1 MNQRNNFKNNNNNNI
16 DDEIDSFNEEDEDNH
31 LFINK
36 KELVHIEND
45 TSINVDKS
53 FDEEHSKT
61 STLKKGGL
69 LINNIS
75 AINVQFSQGI
85 DLSDK
90 KMADPNF
97 FTRQLN
103 NDFGDFNDTTDNK
116 LDNAL
121 NNYRGNKKNDL
132 KINPS
137 NYFETFNTMAAS
149 TEENNFN
156 INNNIQNNLNNLIL
170 GSKRNKKIDYYSI
183 TNFNISYIGIGSI
196 NLNQNGGSDVP
207 LRELQNKNNQL
218 ESKYFN
224 LNEQYKKMKL
234 EIDELNNS
242 NKSLLE
248 LLSYW
253 QKFYLEVKE
262 IVLPEEKKNRNEIS
276 LNDCMD
282 DPYRIQVIDEVKKLI
297 IISRDKVYNNF
308 YKNTV
313 INFAIFNNN
322 KIKSKINYEN
332 NLIQKRIESFV
343 IINKI
348 KIKNDF
354 MGDNLINDL
363 KKSKKFMD
371 ESDDL
376 DHLPP
381 IKYKEKINIGVN
393 TDENLYNKKKNYFDS
408 NDLCI
413 SQKVN
418 KTTFFEIKRINN
430 NSIIKQDNPRI
441 KKLISNSSN
450 QNIDF
455 KKKKV
460 ELQIITLN
468 NIFYKGKPS
477 LSPLPRKFK
486 KNTTYKFAFIQTDI
500 TNNNI
505 VELLSFKNEKEKII
519 KQYEEKINT
528 LNNYI
533 KNNINNKTNINNNN
547 NINEKNILSSRI
559 INNNKKINNYI
570 HIKNNKENNS
580 PNKNQ
585 NANNIKKIFLPEM
598 IPPENTYKIFM
609 NCIKNFKYEEGIY
622 QKYMIED
629 DLPVLKNFVE
639 KMEKYFTN
647 TSLPVLKAKK
657 RKDYIIH
664 TKANNESSAQKKYK
678 ERILSGNKTIFFNIN
693 SKRRNISD
701 LKSGYER
708 SNSVLNNNIIFNKYK
723 AAIMSLKDD

>member
-1 MNQRNNFKNNNNNNI
+1 MNQRNNFKNNNNNI
-16 DDEIDSFNEEDEDNH
+16 DDEIDSFNEEEEDNN

-116 LDNAL
+116 GDNAL
-121 NNYRGNKKNDL
+121 NNYRGNKNKNDL
-132 KINPS
+132 KITPS

-156 INNNIQNNLNNLIL
+156 INNNIQNNLNNLIM
-170 GSKRNKKIDYYSI
+170 GSKRSKKMEDYSI
-183 TNFNISYIGIGSI
+183 TNFSHNYIGKDSMS
-196 NLNQNGGSDVP
+196 LNQNGGPDIP
-207 LRELQNKNNQL
+207 LREFQNKYNQL

-297 IISRDKVYNNF
+297 IISRDKVYKNF
-308 YKNTV
+308 YKNTI

-322 KIKSKINYEN
+322 KIKPKNTYKN
-332 NLIQKRIESFV
+332 KLIQKRIESF

-348 KIKNDF
+348 RTKNDITR
-354 MGDNLINDL
+354 DNKINDL

-393 TDENLYNKKKNYFDS
+393 TDENQYSNKKKNCFDS

-418 KTTFFEIKRINN
+418 KTTFFEIKRINSK
-430 NSIIKQDNPRI
+430 SIIKQDNPRI
-441 KKLISNSSN
+441 KKLISSSSN
-450 QNIDF
+450 KNMEIKNKQI
-455 KKKKV
+455 
-460 ELQIITLN
+460 ELQIITLD
-468 NIFYKGKPS
+468 NIFFKGKPS

-505 VELLSFKNEKEKII
+505 TELLSFKNEKEKII

-533 KNNINNKTNINNNN
+533 KNNINNKTNINNN
-547 NINEKNILSSRI
+547 INDKNILSSRI

-570 HIKNNKENNS
+570 QIKNNKENNS

-585 NANNIKKIFLPEM
+585 NANNVKKIFLPEM

-629 DLPVLKNFVE
+629 DLQVLKNFVE
-639 KMEKYFTN
+639 KMEKYFVN

-657 RKDYIIH
+657 RRDYIIH
-664 TKANNESSAQKKYK
+664 TKASNESSAQKKYK
-678 ERILSGNKTIFFNIN
+678 ERILSGNKAIFFNIN
-693 SKRRNISD
+693 SKRGNISD
-701 LKSGYER
+701 LKNTYER

>member
-1 MNQRNNFKNNNNNNI
+1 MNQRNNFKNNNNNI
-16 DDEIDSFNEEDEDNH
+16 DDEIDSFNEEDEDNN

-116 LDNAL
+116 GDNAL
-121 NNYRGNKKNDL
+121 NNYRANKNKNDL
-132 KINPS
+132 KITPS

-156 INNNIQNNLNNLIL
+156 INNNIQNNLNNLII
-170 GSKRNKKIDYYSI
+170 GSKRNKKMDNYSI
-183 TNFNISYIGIGSI
+183 TNFNHNYIGIGPM
-196 NLNQNGGSDVP
+196 NLNKNGGDDIP
-207 LRELQNKNNQL
+207 LREFQNKYNQL

-297 IISRDKVYNNF
+297 IISRDKVYKNF

-322 KIKSKINYEN
+322 KIKPKSNYKN

-343 IINKI
+343 INKLR
-348 KIKNDF
+348 IKNDII
-354 MGDNLINDL
+354 GNNLINDL

-393 TDENLYNKKKNYFDS
+393 TDENQYNNKKNYFDP
-408 NDLCI
+408 NDLSI

-430 NSIIKQDNPRI
+430 KSIIKQDNPRI
-441 KKLISNSSN
+441 KKLISSSSN
-450 QNIDF
+450 KNIDF
-455 KKKKV
+455 KNKLID
-460 ELQIITLN
+460 LQIINLD
-468 NIFYKGKPS
+468 NIFYKGKPT

-505 VELLSFKNEKEKII
+505 TELLSFKNEKEKII

-533 KNNINNKTNINNNN
+533 KNNINNKKNINN

-585 NANNIKKIFLPEM
+585 NANNGKKIFLPEM

-629 DLPVLKNFVE
+629 DLQVLKNFVE
-639 KMEKYFTN
+639 KMEKYFVN

-657 RKDYIIH
+657 RRDYIIH

-701 LKSGYER
+701 LKNTYER

-723 AAIMSLKDD
+723 AAIMSLKDE

>member
-1 MNQRNNFKNNNNNNI
+1 MNQRNTFKNNNNNNI
-16 DDEIDSFNEEDEDNH
+16 DDEIDSFNEEDEDNN

-103 NDFGDFNDTTDNK
+103 NDFTDFNDTTDNK

-121 NNYRGNKKNDL
+121 NNYRGKNKNDL

-156 INNNIQNNLNNLIL
+156 INNNIQNNLNNLII
-170 GSKRNKKIDYYSI
+170 GSKRNKKPDNYSI
-183 TNFNISYIGIGSI
+183 TNFTHNYIGIGM
-196 NLNQNGGSDVP
+196 NLNQNGGSDIP
-207 LRELQNKNNQL
+207 LREFQNKYNQL

-224 LNEQYKKMKL
+224 LNEQYKKMKI

-297 IISRDKVYNNF
+297 IISRDKVYKNF

-313 INFAIFNNN
+313 FNFAIFNNN
-322 KIKSKINYEN
+322 KIKPENIYKN
-332 NLIQKRIESFV
+332 NLIQKRIESFM
-343 IINKI
+343 INKI
-348 KIKNDF
+348 KIKNDIV
-354 MGDNLINDL
+354 GDNIINDL

-376 DHLPP
+376 DHFPP

-393 TDENLYNKKKNYFDS
+393 TDDNLYNNKKNCFDS
-408 NDLCI
+408 NDLYI
-413 SQKVN
+413 SQKVS
-418 KTTFFEIKRINN
+418 KITFFEIKRINSK
-430 NSIIKQDNPRI
+430 SIIKQDNPRI
-441 KKLISNSSN
+441 KKLISSSSN
-450 QNIDF
+450 KNMDF
-455 KKKKV
+455 KNKQL
-460 ELQIITLN
+460 EFQIITLD
-468 NIFYKGKPS
+468 NIFFKGKPS
-477 LSPLPRKFK
+477 LSPLPKKFK

-505 VELLSFKNEKEKII
+505 TELLSFKNEKEKII

-533 KNNINNKTNINNNN
+533 KNNINNKSNIN

-570 HIKNNKENNS
+570 SIKNNKENNS

-585 NANNIKKIFLPEM
+585 NANNVKKIFLPEM

-629 DLPVLKNFVE
+629 DLQVLKNFVE
-639 KMEKYFTN
+639 KMEKYFVN
-647 TSLPVLKAKK
+647 SSLPVLKAKK
-657 RKDYIIH
+657 RKDYIVH

-693 SKRRNISD
+693 SKRKNISD
-701 LKSGYER
+701 LKNTYER

>member
-1 MNQRNNFKNNNNNNI
+1 MNQRNNFKNNNNNI
-16 DDEIDSFNEEDEDNH
+16 DDEIDSFNEEDEDNN

-116 LDNAL
+116 GDNAL
-121 NNYRGNKKNDL
+121 NNYRANKNKNDL
-132 KINPS
+132 KITPS

-156 INNNIQNNLNNLIL
+156 INNNIQNNLNNLII
-170 GSKRNKKIDYYSI
+170 GSKRNKKMDNYSI
-183 TNFNISYIGIGSI
+183 TNFNHNYIGIGPM
-196 NLNQNGGSDVP
+196 NLNKNGGDDIP
-207 LRELQNKNNQL
+207 LREFQNKYNQL

-322 KIKSKINYEN
+322 KIKPKSNYKN
-332 NLIQKRIESFV
+332 NLIQKRIESF

-348 KIKNDF
+348 RIKNDII
-354 MGDNLINDL
+354 GNNLINDL

-393 TDENLYNKKKNYFDS
+393 TDENQYNNKKNCFDP
-408 NDLCI
+408 NDLSI

-430 NSIIKQDNPRI
+430 KSIIKQDNPRI
-441 KKLISNSSN
+441 KKLISSSSN
-450 QNIDF
+450 KNMDF
-455 KKKKV
+455 KNKLID
-460 ELQIITLN
+460 LQIINLD
-468 NIFYKGKPS
+468 NIFYKGKPT

-505 VELLSFKNEKEKII
+505 TELLSFKNEKEKII

-533 KNNINNKTNINNNN
+533 KNNINNKKNINN

-585 NANNIKKIFLPEM
+585 NANNGKKIFLPEM

-629 DLPVLKNFVE
+629 DLQVLKNFVE
-639 KMEKYFTN
+639 KMEKYFVN

-657 RKDYIIH
+657 RRDYIIH

-701 LKSGYER
+701 LKSTYER